1 LVCELRWK
9 QSKWPPFD
17 CLYVCALQNAEDNNY
32 GPGVTPSLELVLTN
46 QDVADV
52 GASATLLVFNN
63 ETGFQEKHMSSLCA
77 VSMSTKKGQRNK
89 GYVGEKGNV
98 ASI

>member
-1 LVCELRWK
+1 MNCDGSSPNGHHLTVCL
-9 QSKWPPFD
+9 
-17 CLYVCALQNAEDNNY
+17 CTLQNAEDNNY
-32 GPGVTPSLELVLTN
+32 GPGVTPSLEFVLTD

-52 GASATLLVFNN
+52 GASTTLVVFNN

-77 VSMSTKKGQRNK
+77 VTMSTKKGQRNK
-89 GYVGEKGNV
+89 GYLGEKGNM